1 MKFRDF
7 LNEEHLSPSIDD
19 NDVISTLEDNM
30 IFYDRVKDS
39 NSNKLVYKFDNRY
52 SIEYDGELFIL
63 FRHGNRIH
71 MANARNREEISAAIT
86 KWNKSYSLADSELSD
101 ENIDDFLNKMKA
113 DNVDNT
119 EDPDNKDEEETDD
132 NDDVDNDNDI
142 DNDKDN
148 DDSEKDVDD
157 DSLNKKEK

>member
-7 LNEEHLSPSIDD
+7 LNEEQLSPSIDD

-52 SIEYDGELFIL
+52 SIEYDGELFTL

-119 EDPDNKDEEETDD
+119 EDDLGDTEDPDGKGEEETDD
-132 NDDVDNDNDI
+132 DQ
-142 DNDKDN
+142 NDKN
-148 DDSEKDVDD
+148 DD
-157 DSLNKKEK
+157 DSLDKKEK

>member
-7 LNEEHLSPSIDD
+7 LNEEQLSPSIDD

-52 SIEYDGELFIL
+52 SIEYDGELFTL

-119 EDPDNKDEEETDD
+119 EDDPDDTKDPDDKGEEETDD
-132 NDDVDNDNDI
+132 DQ
-142 DNDKDN
+142 NDKN
-148 DDSEKDVDD
+148 DD
-157 DSLNKKEK
+157 DSLDKKEK

>member
-7 LNEEHLSPSIDD
+7 LNEEQLSPSIDD

-52 SIEYDGELFIL
+52 SIEYDGELFTL

-119 EDPDNKDEEETDD
+119 EDDLGDTEDPDDKGEEETDD
-132 NDDVDNDNDI
+132 DQ
-142 DNDKDN
+142 NDKN
-148 DDSEKDVDD
+148 DD
-157 DSLNKKEK
+157 DSLDKKEK

>member
-30 IFYDRVKDS
+30 IFYDRAKDS

-52 SIEYDGELFIL
+52 SIEYDGELFTL

-119 EDPDNKDEEETDD
+119 EDSADTKDPDDKDDEETEEETDD
-132 NDDVDNDNDI
+132 N
-142 DNDKDN
+142 
-148 DDSEKDVDD
+148 EKDMDD
-157 DSLNKKEK
+157 DSLDKKEK

>member
-7 LNEEHLSPSIDD
+7 LNEEQLSPSIDD

-52 SIEYDGELFIL
+52 SIEYDGELFTL

-119 EDPDNKDEEETDD
+119 EDDLGDTEDPDDKDEEETDD
-132 NDDVDNDNDI
+132 DQ
-142 DNDKDN
+142 NDKN
-148 DDSEKDVDD
+148 DD
-157 DSLNKKEK
+157 DSLDKKEK